1 MGITA
6 YYGFP
11 SWKDKWCQ
19 QGRHQWWW
27 EEQEI
32 LREAESLSDSQPL
45 TCPNSSL
52 RHPCVRSAFVM
63 WSLRTRTVHFFSCTL
78 TRTLRNWLLERH
90 GRKAAGVS
98 LNEHPHWNLYNEGEK
113 MPRHVPSGDQSLVR
127 AHTCRGQVQ
136 PQNTTLLVL
145 GSSVLPQNTMTSRPH
160 FVKGCILIECQ

>member
-6 YYGFP
+6 YSGFP
-11 SWKDKWCQ
+11 SWKDKRCQ
-19 QGRHQWWW
+19 QGRPQWWW

-32 LREAESLSDSQPL
+32 LCEAESLSDSQPL

-52 RHPCVRSAFVM
+52 RCPRMRPALSM
-63 WSLRTRTVHFFSCTL
+63 WSLRTWAMHFISCTL
-78 TRTLRNWLLERH
+78 TRTLRNWLLERP

-98 LNEHPHWNLYNEGEK
+98 LNEHPHWNLYNEGGE

-127 AHTCRGQVQ
+127 AHTCKGQVQ
-136 PQNTTLLVL
+136 LQNTTLLVS
-145 GSSVLPQNTMTSRPH
+145 GFSVLPQNTMTSRPH